1 MLVLCLSSTD
11 TTDVQSGFAEE
22 YSDTNYTSI
31 IHQTHF
37 ISSKQV
43 KSKLSCV
50 LGCLSV
56 NDCSM
61 SVFNQ
66 ISYQCMFYNTFPLI
80 DQELLPDNNII
91 VFVFQQ
97 TIQRKS

>member
-1 MLVLCLSSTD
+1 M
-11 TTDVQSGFAEE
+11 QSGFAEE
-22 YSDTNYTSI
+22 YLNKNYTPI
-31 IHQTHF
+31 IHQTRV
-37 ISSKQV
+37 ISSRQV

-50 LGCLSV
+50 LECLNV

-66 ISYQCMFYNTFPLI
+66 TNYQCMFYNTFPII